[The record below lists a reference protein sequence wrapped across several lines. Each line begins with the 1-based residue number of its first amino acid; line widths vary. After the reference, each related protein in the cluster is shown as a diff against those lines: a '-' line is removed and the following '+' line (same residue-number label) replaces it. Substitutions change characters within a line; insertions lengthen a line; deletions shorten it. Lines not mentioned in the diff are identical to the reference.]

1 MKSLSNTS
9 VQNTEGMRFTQS
21 SAPAAYYERH
31 FEIAGTKFSRR
42 ASTMTPMDRGRW
54 LTGED
59 RNLTPATFDAWCER
73 LNHNLVRTLSAM
85 RD

>member
-1 MKSLSNTS
+1 
-9 VQNTEGMRFTQS
+9 MRFTQS

-31 FEIAGTKFSRR
+31 FQIGSVTFARR

-59 RNLTPATFDAWCER
+59 RNLTPAAFDAWCER
-73 LNHNLVRTLSAM
+73 LNDNLVRTLSAM